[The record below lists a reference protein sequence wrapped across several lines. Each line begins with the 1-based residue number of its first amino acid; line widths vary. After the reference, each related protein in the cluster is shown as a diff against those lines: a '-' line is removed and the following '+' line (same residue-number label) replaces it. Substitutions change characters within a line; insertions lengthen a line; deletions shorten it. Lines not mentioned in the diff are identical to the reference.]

1 MSMLTVCAL
10 VCTIVALAGSAGE
23 YYAIYRK
30 YYRKEFYYHL
40 YDTHLV
46 KTSSR
51 CGGHWSEFN
60 GRCFYYTVKP
70 MAWAKAEKTCV
81 SLGGHLALV
90 HNFIEYQ
97 KLQGLIRRASRED
110 KETWIGG
117 TDAQENQWFWSD
129 GTAFQY
135 TDWCREE
142 PNNSGGRQHCLQMSH
157 GGTSLR
163 DATHTR

>member
-1 MSMLTVCAL
+1 MLW
-10 VCTIVALAGSAGE
+10 IVIS
-23 YYAIYRK
+23 IQ
-30 YYRKEFYYHL
+30 FYMILHFIILCRNASL
-40 YDTHLV
+40 YIKLLLNCY
-46 KTSSR
+46 TSSR

-117 TDAQENQWFWSD
+117 TDAQEENQWFWSD

-142 PNNSGGRQHCLQMSH
+142 PNNSGGKSEFCMKKMLLALKLSFFVCRNK
-157 GGTSLR
+157 R
-163 DATHTR
+163 